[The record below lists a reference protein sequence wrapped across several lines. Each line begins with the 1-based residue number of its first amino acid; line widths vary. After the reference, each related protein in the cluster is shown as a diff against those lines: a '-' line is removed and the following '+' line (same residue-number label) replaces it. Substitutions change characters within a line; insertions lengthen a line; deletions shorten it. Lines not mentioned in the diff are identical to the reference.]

1 MVHTAQP
8 DGVEPLVDL
17 AGVEFLARLVAG
29 RL

>member
-17 AGVEFLARLVAG
+17 AGVEFLARLVAE

>member
-1 MVHTAQP
+1 MVHTAQL

-17 AGVEFLARLVAG
+17 AGVESLARLAAK